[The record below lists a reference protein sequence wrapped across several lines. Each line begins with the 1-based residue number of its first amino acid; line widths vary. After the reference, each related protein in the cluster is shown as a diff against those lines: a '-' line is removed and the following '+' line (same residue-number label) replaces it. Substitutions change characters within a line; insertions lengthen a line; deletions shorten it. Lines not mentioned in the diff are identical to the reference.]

1 MKTLRFLFLAFILT
15 FGCHT
20 DSPLAPS
27 SSLVVVRGYL
37 YAGEAVQDIRLTG
50 TLPLGSDETVAPAIN
65 TAQVALFKAGK
76 KYDLVASAG
85 DSGYYHYPEADLS
98 VEPDDEFQI
107 QVQYQDQL
115 ITAATAVPPAPVDV
129 SISRTTLQLPD
140 FDTMFQMR
148 EQGISMDSLRALTSL
163 SVSWQ
168 QEANA
173 LYFVVVKNLED
184 NPVSSD
190 MIFRGGPR
198 PFISRPMP
206 VGSYNVN
213 AQMVTHYG
221 RHEVKVYRVNQ
232 EYADLYQ
239 SRNQDSRDLNEPLTN
254 IENGLGVFSAFTSQ
268 SVYFTLEQ

>member
-1 MKTLRFLFLAFILT
+1 MKPLRYLLFAFILT

-27 SSLVVVRGYL
+27 PSLVVVRGYL

-50 TLPLGSDETVAPAIN
+50 TLPLGSENTVAPPIN
-65 TAQVALFKAGK
+65 TAQVSLLKAGE

-85 DSGYYHYPEADLS
+85 ASGYYHYPSTDLR
-98 VEPDDEFQI
+98 VEPGDEFQI
-107 QVQYQDQL
+107 QVRYQDQW
-115 ITAATAVPPAPVDV
+115 ITAVTTVPSPPLDV
-129 SISRTTLQLPD
+129 TISRTTLRLPD

-148 EQGISMDSLRALTSL
+148 EQGISMDSLRSMTS
-163 SVSWQ
+163 VAVNWQ
-168 QEANA
+168 QETGA
-173 LYFVVVKNLED
+173 LYYVVVKNLED

-190 MIFRGGPR
+190 VQFRGGPR
-198 PFISRPMP
+198 PFISQPMP

-254 IENGLGVFSAFTSQ
+254 IENGLGVFSAFSSQ